1 MRKIATI
8 LFSPRTSLVLLLL
21 FTISI
26 AVATFVEDRHDTVT
40 AQVYIY
46 NAWWF
51 ELILGLMALNFLG
64 NLRRYHFFTPG
75 KLGGFLFHM
84 GFVVLIA
91 GAAITRYFGF
101 EGSMHIREGESTNVI
116 TSEDPYLQVLVKGP
130 SGEYKQDHKLLL
142 TAWGDNSFSYKIN
155 TGKEEPVRIKF
166 RNYLQHAEEVI
177 NENIP
182 GGTDMIGIEVSSPG
196 GSQGVYLKK
205 GERVQSGSIYIG
217 FADSLHE
224 NEVNIEEVNGQLVA
238 TGKTVFSGKP
248 MGNEAQPGDSVLHGQ
263 MLPFYDNH
271 LYQYAES
278 MFALIRFY
286 RNAEIDFVSSKEAD
300 GGMQVLTVDVRY
312 NGRTEKAHLLGASIP
327 ENPAK
332 EINFGDLKVFVKYG
346 PREMKLPFKIQLR
359 KFELDRY
366 AGSMS
371 PSSFASEVT
380 VMDEKNNKRSDYRIF
395 MNHVLDYRG
404 YRFFQSSY
412 DTDEKGTILS
422 VNHDFWGTWVSYIS
436 YLILFIG
443 FVLALFS
450 KHSRYHFLSDAI
462 RKVRQRRKALL
473 AVLLLL
479 LTTGAGAQHK
489 ENHIIPVRESEKF
502 GRTLVQTFDGRIE
515 PLHTLA
521 YDALHKIARK
531 DRFEQPGKE
540 SLDAMQLMI
549 DLLAD
554 PAFWKAQKII
564 YIREESV
571 ADLLGIS
578 GRYAAFNDF
587 LDAKGQYK
595 IGQQVEE
602 SFHKKPG
609 DQNRFDKELLKVDER
624 VNLFFSL
631 LQGSMIK
638 IFPASPSSPA
648 WVDWTDSLSSKPLGG
663 GFGILAK
670 ELQMEQFTYNNLMT
684 VYLQSLMAGAHSG
697 SFEKADRVLGI
708 IQDIQRNNILAKSFP
723 SVKRVEMEIRYNK
736 QHIFNKLR
744 NYYFVISLLF
754 LLFAMLPARKITGS
768 KAIKWTG
775 RLLQLIL
782 LPAFIYH
789 SYGMIFRWYLSGHA
803 PWSNGYEALLLVAWS
818 AIFAGLFFV
827 RSSLLVQAATAFLA
841 GMVLMTA
848 GHSNYDPQLTNLQ
861 PVLQSYWLIIHVAV
875 ITISYGFLG
884 LGFILGTINLF
895 LYLLKNGKNSERMN
909 LLITELTF
917 INEKNLQIGLFL
929 ATLGTFLGGVWA
941 SESWGRYW
949 GWDAKETWAL
959 VIVIVYSIVLHLR
972 LVPRL
977 RSLLLF
983 NAASVFSFGSVLMTF
998 IGVNYY
1004 LSKGLHSYASD
1015 DKSVFPFWGWL
1026 VIIGFVLLVI
1036 AAWWKERNQPGRHS
1050 GNHPIY

>member
-1 MRKIATI
+1 MRKLTTI

-26 AVATFVEDRHDTVT
+26 AVATFVEDRHDTLT

-75 KLGGFLFHM
+75 KLGGFLFHA
-84 GFVVLIA
+84 GFIILIA
-91 GAAITRYFGF
+91 GAAITRYIGF
-101 EGSMHIREGESTNVI
+101 EGTMHIREGESTAII
-116 TSEDPYLQVLVKGP
+116 TSEDPYLQVVVKGP
-130 SGEYKQDHKLLL
+130 AGEYKKDHKLLL
-142 TAWGDNSFSYKIN
+142 PAWGDKSFQYRVR
-155 TGKEEPVRIKF
+155 TGNENDVKVKF
-166 RNYLQHAEEVI
+166 RNYLPQAQEVI

-182 GGTDMIGIEVSSPG
+182 GGTDMIGIEVSSPD
-196 GSQGVYLKK
+196 GSNAVYLKK

-217 FADSLHE
+217 FADSLHQ
-224 NEVNIEEVNGQLVA
+224 NEVNIAEVNGQLVA
-238 TGKTVFSGKP
+238 TGQDVFSGKK
-248 MGNEAQPGDSVLHGQ
+248 MEGGNATADTTLRGKQ
-263 MLPFYDNH
+263 LPFFDSH
-271 LYQYAES
+271 LYQYADV
-278 MFALIRFY
+278 MFALLRFY
-286 RNAEIDFVSSKEAD
+286 RTAAIDFVPATDEA
-300 GGMQVLTVDVRY
+300 GGMQVLTVDVEY
-312 NGRTEKAHLLGASIP
+312 KGQSEKVHLLGASVP

-332 EINFGDLKVFVKYG
+332 EVTFGDLKVYVKYG
-346 PREMKLPFKIQLR
+346 PREISIPFKLR
-359 KFELDRY
+359 LRDFQLDRY

-380 VMDEKNNKRSDYRIF
+380 VEDSSANKRFDQRIF
-395 MNHVLDYRG
+395 MNHVLDYKG

-422 VNHDFWGTWVSYIS
+422 VNHDFWGTWVSYAS

-443 FVLALFS
+443 FVLSMFS
-450 KHSRYHFLSDAI
+450 RQSRFHFLSGAI
-462 RKVRQRRKALL
+462 RKIRQHRKSLVSVVLLCFGLL
-473 AVLLLL
+473 AN
-479 LTTGAGAQHK
+479 AQHK
-489 ENHIIPVRESEKF
+489 ENHIIPAEQADKF
-502 GRTLVQTFDGRIE
+502 GRVLVQTYDGRIE

-521 YDALHKIARK
+521 YDAMHKIARK
-531 DRFEQPGKE
+531 DRFNQPGKE
-540 SLDAMQLMI
+540 PLDAMQLMI
-549 DLLAD
+549 DVLAD
-554 PAFWKAQKII
+554 PTFWKAQKII

-571 ADLLGIS
+571 ADLLGVS

-587 LDAKGQYK
+587 LDAQGQYK
-595 IGQQVEE
+595 IGQQVET

-609 DQNRFDKELLKVDER
+609 EQNKFDKELLKVDER

-638 IFPASPSSPA
+638 IFPASVSSPK
-648 WVDWTDSLSSKPLGG
+648 WIDWTDSLATRPLEGG
-663 GFGILAK
+663 VGLLAR
-670 ELQMEQFTYNNLMT
+670 ELQMEQFNYNNLMT
-684 VYLQSLMAGAHSG
+684 VYLQSLMSGAHSG

-708 IQDIQRNNILAKSFP
+708 IQDIQRNNVLSKSFP
-723 SVKRVEMEIRYNK
+723 SMKRVDMELRYNK
-736 QHIFNKLR
+736 QQIFNKLR
-744 NYYFVISLLF
+744 NYYFLISLL
-754 LLFAMLPARKITGS
+754 LLVFAMVPARKLAS
-768 KAIKWTG
+768 SRPLQWTG
-775 RLLQLIL
+775 RILQFIL
-782 LPAFIYH
+782 LAAFLYH
-789 SYGMIFRWYLSGHA
+789 TYGMIIRWYLSGHA

-818 AIFAGLFFV
+818 AILAGLFFV
-827 RSSLLVQAATAFLA
+827 RSSILVQAATAFLA

-895 LYLLKNGKNSERMN
+895 LYLIKSKKNAERMN
-909 LLITELTF
+909 LLITELSF

-929 ATLGTFLGGVWA
+929 ATMGTFLGGVWA
-941 SESWGRYW
+941 NESWGRYW

-972 LVPRL
+972 LVPQL
-977 RSLLLF
+977 RGLLLF

-1004 LSKGLHSYASD
+1004 LSKGLHSYAAD

-1026 VIIGFVLLVI
+1026 IIAGFVLLVA
-1036 AAWWKERNQPGRHS
+1036 AAWWKERQHTVK
-1050 GNHPIY
+1050 H